1 MTQFEGYLIRL
12 KISLR
17 SNKMENELTIVQS
30 IHDAYK
36 KYLDEP
42 ELTDDEKSYLADEL
56 RRSEYERLQNRG
68 RD

>member
-1 MTQFEGYLIRL
+1 
-12 KISLR
+12 
-17 SNKMENELTIVQS
+17 MENELTIVQS
-30 IHDAYK
+30 IHDAYR